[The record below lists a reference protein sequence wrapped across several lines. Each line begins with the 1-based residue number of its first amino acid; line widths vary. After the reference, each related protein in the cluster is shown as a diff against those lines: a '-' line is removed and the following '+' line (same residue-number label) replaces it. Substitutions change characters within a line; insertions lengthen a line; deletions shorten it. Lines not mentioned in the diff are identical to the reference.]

1 MKLDFFTNME
11 NTVEKFLEP
20 QYNNLFDIDLFTNN
34 SKINDEIFIEL
45 LNESVVSVDLELK
58 KYRFHTEICLNEGT
72 KYILELFH
80 NLKHRF
86 PNPKVTLSLFNRI
99 HEPSISIDFTEV
111 QLDDIEF
118 LKFDYNDNSL
128 TRLNLVWGFRK
139 YKLRL
144 HND

>member
-1 MKLDFFTNME
+1 MIFE
-11 NTVEKFLEP
+11 NVEKTVENFLEP

-34 SKINDEIFIEL
+34 SKIDDEIFIEL
-45 LNESVVSVDLELK
+45 LNESIESVDLELK

-80 NLKHRF
+80 NQKHRF
-86 PNPKVTLSLFNRI
+86 PNPKVTLYLFNRLN
-99 HEPSISIDFTEV
+99 EFSLCIDFIEV

-139 YKLRL
+139 YKLHL